1 MEGAMKMSM
10 VLENVAAVQKE
21 EQGVIGHL
29 TWYSV
34 SEHLISRDDL
44 RKKLLDAGLDE
55 GWMPN
60 EIRVSDAFRRATK
73 DVEIRKNPTSQANV
87 FENFLV
93 REVYSDQKMIQRN
106 IVRETVDQKGKRLS
120 YDGQAAILILDKEQK
135 AIRISAQHPKAEQ
148 LGREAAELFR
158 IYLNNYSAQA
168 IRVMVMNILKSMSP
182 TPVRPNGGVYFIPS
196 AHSEQLA
203 RLCAFVSS
211 LEKGEMYKVPLINT
225 DDNQRMLRNKL
236 EDHFQ
241 SIIQECDEALNGELN
256 KGQVKILLE
265 EAKRVVADFG
275 HYKAIVT
282 QDVEKLEGYIDQ
294 LRERIALVVK
304 RM

>member
-1 MEGAMKMSM
+1 MSM
-10 VLENVAAVQKE
+10 ILENVALENVAAVQKE

-93 REVYSDQKMIQRN
+93 REVYSDQKMVQRN

-120 YDGQAAILILDKEQK
+120 YDGQAAILILDKETKGIGIVSQNAK
-135 AIRISAQHPKAEQ
+135 AGELA
-148 LGREAAELFR
+148 READKLFR
-158 IYLNNYSAQA
+158 IYCSNYSAQTL
-168 IRVMVMNILKSMSP
+168 RVMIMNILKSMSP
-182 TPVRPNGGVYFIPS
+182 TPVRPNGGVYFVPS
-196 AHSEQLA
+196 AHSDQLS
-203 RLCAFVSS
+203 RLCKFVGS

-225 DDNQRMLRNKL
+225 DDNQKMLRNKL
-236 EDHFQ
+236 EDHFRN
-241 SIIQECDEALNGELN
+241 IIQECDEALNGELK
-256 KGQVKILLE
+256 KGQVKVLLE
-265 EAKRVVADFG
+265 EAKRVVSDFG

-282 QDVEKLEGYIDQ
+282 QDVEKLEEYIDQ
-294 LRERIALVVK
+294 LRERIALVV
-304 RM
+304 RSM